1 MGMFVGS
8 EDTEVTVGSPGPRM
22 MLGALG
28 GDKGQKMS
36 TRPREFHPVTSE
48 QMVHDKNDQT

>member
-36 TRPREFHPVTSE
+36 TRPGRRVSSCHIRAVTW
-48 QMVHDKNDQT
+48 